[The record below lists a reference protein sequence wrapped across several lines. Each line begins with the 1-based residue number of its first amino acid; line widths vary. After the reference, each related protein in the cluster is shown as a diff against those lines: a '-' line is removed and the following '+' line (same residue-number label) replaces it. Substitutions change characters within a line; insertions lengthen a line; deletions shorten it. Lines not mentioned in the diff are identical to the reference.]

1 MSRSLLPLSAVFV
14 LAAAMPAGAWAQ
26 NALSAL
32 DANDDGAISRQ
43 EAIDG
48 QRKTFERL
56 DGNGDGLLDTDE
68 FAAGQPGRDSEE
80 LPADVRRARRAS
92 IERQFAILDR
102 DDDGAISLAEY
113 QAAMTPYFDALD
125 TNSDGVLDG
134 AELRQ
139 AIEDDSPRD

>member
-56 DGNGDGLLDTDE
+56 DGN
-68 FAAGQPGRDSEE
+68 
-80 LPADVRRARRAS
+80 
-92 IERQFAILDR
+92 
-102 DDDGAISLAEY
+102 
-113 QAAMTPYFDALD
+113 
-125 TNSDGVLDG
+125 
-134 AELRQ
+134 
-139 AIEDDSPRD
+139 